1 MFALFQKEIR
11 SFLDSAIAYVAIGV
25 FLTAMGLFTWVF
37 PESSVINY
45 GYADMDAMF
54 SSGPFAFLILIP
66 AITMRS
72 FAEERKTGTL
82 ELLLT
87 RPLSLSA
94 IVGGK
99 FLAAWALVGLSI
111 LPTLVYYVSLY
122 QLGMPQGN
130 IDSASVAG
138 SYLGLLLL
146 GGVYC
151 SIGLLASALAESQVT
166 AFILAA
172 FGCYFLYAGLSSLS
186 QLNVWDAASPILN
199 KLSLSTNYTA
209 LSKGLIDSRNVLYLV
224 SVSLAALYG
233 TTLALERR

>member
-11 SFLDSAIAYVAIGV
+11 SFLDSSIAYVAMGV

-45 GYADMDAMF
+45 GFSDMDAMF
-54 SSGPFAFLILIP
+54 SAGPFAFLILIP

-82 ELLLT
+82 ELLIT
-87 RPLSLSA
+87 RPLSLTS

-99 FLAAWALVGLSI
+99 FLAAWALVALS
-111 LPTLVYYVSLY
+111 LVPTLVYYVSIY
-122 QLGMPQGN
+122 QLGLPKGN
-130 IDSASVAG
+130 IDSAAVAG
-138 SYLGLLLL
+138 SYIGLLLM

-151 SIGLLASALAESQVT
+151 AIGLLASALAESQVT
-166 AFILAA
+166 AFIIAA
-172 FGCYFLYAGLSSLS
+172 FSCFFLFSGFNSLA
-186 QLNVWDAASPILN
+186 QLNVWAAASPILTN
-199 KLSLSTNYTA
+199 LSLQTHYTA
-209 LSKGLIDSRNVLYLV
+209 LSRGLIDSRNVLYLL
-224 SVSLAALYG
+224 SIALAALYG